1 MSTSTLP
8 PFPAKSYDFTE
19 YVPARNWID
28 GAWRDAAE
36 GRPRE
41 AVTNPRHGKAMG
53 STPLSGAADVDA
65 AVKAAAAAYPAWRDT
80 PMKERVQILYRVKAL
95 IERDLDE
102 LSWLVSHENGKTF
115 AESKAEVLKG
125 VECLEMGISIPNMA
139 AGPQLD
145 VSRGIKCET
154 TYESLGVCAGI
165 TPFNF
170 PFMVP
175 LWMLPQAL
183 IAGNTFVLKPSEKV
197 PYGAVRLAQLFH
209 EAGLPAGVLNVVHGG
224 KDAVEAL
231 VDHADVKAIGFVGS
245 TTIARLVYG
254 RGSATGKRMLCLGG
268 AKNHLIVAPDADLD
282 LTSTTIAAS
291 AFGCAG
297 QRCMAAAAMVAV
309 GDIQAIVDATA
320 EVARGYRLGEDLGA
334 IISPESVARI
344 TRYIDEA
351 EKAGAKVLVDG
362 RKAVVE
368 GADGGY
374 WFGPTVLDHVLPE
387 MPCGCEEVFGPVLS
401 IIRAKTLDEAI
412 AIENASPYGNAAS
425 IFTQSGGVAR
435 YVMERVSA
443 GMCGVN
449 VGVPVP
455 REPFAFG
462 GWNDSKF
469 GHGDITGWD
478 GFRFWTRP
486 RKITSR
492 WAQQKDMTW
501 MS

>member
-8 PFPAKSYDFTE
+8 PFTARNYDFMA
-19 YVPARNWID
+19 YVAAQNWID
-28 GAWRDAAE
+28 GAWRDAK
-36 GRPRE
+36 GRPTE
-41 AVTNPRHGKAMG
+41 PVINPRHGKSMG
-53 STPLSGAADVDA
+53 SVPHSGAAEVDA
-65 AVKAAAAAYPAWRDT
+65 AVAAAAAALPGWRAT
-80 PMKERVQILYRVKAL
+80 PMKERVQVLYRVKAL

-115 AESKAEVLKG
+115 AEGKGEVLKG
-125 VECLEMGISIPNMA
+125 IECLEMGISIPNMA

-145 VSRGIKCET
+145 VSRGIRCET
-154 TYESLGVCAGI
+154 SYEALGVCAGI

-183 IAGNTFVLKPSEKV
+183 VAGNTFVLKPSEKV
-197 PYGAVRLAQLFH
+197 PYGAVKLAALFA
-209 EAGLPAGVLNVVHGG
+209 EAGLPAGVLNIVHGS
-224 KDAVEAL
+224 KDCVEAL
-231 VDHADVKAIGFVGS
+231 VDHPEIKAIGFVGS

-254 RGSATGKRMLCLGG
+254 RGCALGKRMLCLGG
-268 AKNHLIVAPDADLD
+268 AKNHLIVAPDADLE
-282 LTSTTIAAS
+282 LTSTTVAAS

-309 GDIQAIVDATA
+309 GDTQAIVDATA
-320 EVARGYRLGEDLGA
+320 AAARTYALGEHIGSV
-334 IISPESVARI
+334 ITRESVDRI
-344 TRYIDEA
+344 TRYVDGA
-351 EKAGAKVLVDG
+351 EKLGAKVLVDG
-362 RKAVVE
+362 RKALVE
-368 GADGGY
+368 GADGF
-374 WFGPTVLDHVLPE
+374 WFGPTVLDHVTPE
-387 MPCGCEEVFGPVLS
+387 MPAGCEEVFGPVLS

-425 IFTQSGGVAR
+425 VFTQSGGVAR
-435 YVMERVSA
+435 YVMERVNA

-486 RKITSR
+486 RKITTR
-492 WAQQKDMTW
+492 WAQHKDMTW